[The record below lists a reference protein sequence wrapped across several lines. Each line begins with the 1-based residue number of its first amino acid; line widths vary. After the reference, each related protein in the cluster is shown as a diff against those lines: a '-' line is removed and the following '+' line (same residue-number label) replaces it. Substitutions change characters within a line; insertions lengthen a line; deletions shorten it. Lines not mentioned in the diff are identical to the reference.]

1 MRKLRILFIGITD
14 NTRKELN
21 STEEVAQFICKEG
34 LKSDV
39 RIEKEDG
46 SLLFDTFGTFI
57 NKITDME
64 YREELLKVL
73 VPLQKKLDGSDGC
86 CNY

>member
-1 MRKLRILFIGITD
+1 MKIYNKLIGISD

-34 LKSDV
+34 LTSDI
-39 RIEKEDG
+39 RIEEEDG
-46 SLLFDTFGTFI
+46 SLLLDTFGTFI

-73 VPLQKKLDGSDGC
+73 VPMQKKLDGSDGC